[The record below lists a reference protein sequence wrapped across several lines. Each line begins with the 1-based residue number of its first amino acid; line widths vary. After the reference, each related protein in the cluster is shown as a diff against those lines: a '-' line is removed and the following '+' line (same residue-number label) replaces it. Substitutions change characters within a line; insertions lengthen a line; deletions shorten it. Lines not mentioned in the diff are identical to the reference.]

1 MTKYKSK
8 ALYNEISSKLKT
20 SKNKLK
26 IMETNLEFLK
36 SKTYDSHMNDIITLE
51 QNTKDAY
58 EIKLKQ
64 LYSGQKVN
72 VSLQNICF
80 SIGKIERF
88 GIESNVKMVHINL
101 ISILFSINT
110 LNVMNKNWKT
120 EGRVG

>member
-1 MTKYKSK
+1 MTKYKLK

-36 SKTYDSHMNDIITLE
+36 SKNYDSHMNDIITLE

-64 LYSGQKVN
+64 LYS
-72 VSLQNICF
+72 
-80 SIGKIERF
+80 
-88 GIESNVKMVHINL
+88 VK
-101 ISILFSINT
+101 
-110 LNVMNKNWKT
+110 K
-120 EGRVG
+120 